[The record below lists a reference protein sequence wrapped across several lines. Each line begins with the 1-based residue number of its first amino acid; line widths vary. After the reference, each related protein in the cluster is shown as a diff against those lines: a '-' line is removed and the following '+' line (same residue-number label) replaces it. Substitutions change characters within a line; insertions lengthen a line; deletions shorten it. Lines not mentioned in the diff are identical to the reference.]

1 MNVMLKDVKM
11 FIVDDKIKLTLRDL
25 SNNPNAIPFVCT
37 PIKEYEEIDKK
48 IYKAYPTNQFIY
60 VMINGGQELTEKQK
74 RLLNVLHEAFLSD
87 HSTDLIL
94 QYIGMIST
102 KYIREIENLLNK
114 YSSYEQLATIKQ
126 NRDTVNAI

>member
-1 MNVMLKDVKM
+1 
-11 FIVDDKIKLTLRDL
+11 
-25 SNNPNAIPFVCT
+25 
-37 PIKEYEEIDKK
+37 
-48 IYKAYPTNQFIY
+48 
-60 VMINGGQELTEKQK
+60 MINGGQELTEKQK

-94 QYIGMIST
+94 QHIGMIST

-126 NRDTVNAI
+126 SHENANMV